1 MPTTTARRAF
11 WLLVPPTAICLLDF
25 GLTLAGQSRTYWS
38 GDYTA
43 INERSPSFS
52 YYLTVHPLAFVA
64 SGLLW
69 IAIFSAIILLLPEM
83 LALIVAIA
91 ILIGHTWGATSWLM
105 FRFHSYQACNLLFL
119 VSATLVVFAFKKGQS
134 NDGRSVIQWE
144 RTGLPEW
151 SRWLTIAAL
160 ATVPIW
166 WFLIPR

>member
-1 MPTTTARRAF
+1 MPTTTARRAI
-11 WLLVPPTAICLLDF
+11 WLLAPPTAICLLDYS
-25 GLTLAGQSRTYWS
+25 LTLAGQSSAYWS

-43 INERSPSFS
+43 VNEVSPSFA
-52 YYLTVHPLAFVA
+52 YYLTVHPLAAMAAGV
-64 SGLLW
+64 LW

-83 LALIVAIA
+83 LALIVSIA
-91 ILIGHTWGATSWLM
+91 ILFGHTFGALSWLM

-119 VSATLVVFAFKKGQS
+119 VSATLVVYAFKKGQS
-134 NDGRSVIQWE
+134 NEGRSAIQWE

-151 SRWLTIAAL
+151 SRWLVIATF

>member
-1 MPTTTARRAF
+1 MPTSTARRAF
-11 WLLVPPTAICLLDF
+11 WLLVPPIALCLLDF
-25 GLTLAGQSRTYWS
+25 GLTLAGQSRAYWN
-38 GDYTA
+38 GNFTD
-43 INERSPSFS
+43 INELSPSFA

-64 SGLLW
+64 AGLLW
-69 IAIFSAIILLLPEM
+69 IAIFSGLIMLLPEV

-91 ILIGHTWGATSWLM
+91 ILFGHTVGALTWLM

-119 VSATLVVFAFKKGQS
+119 VSATLVVYAFKKGQS
-134 NDGRSVIQWE
+134 NEGRSAIQWE

-151 SRWLTIAAL
+151 CRWLVIATL